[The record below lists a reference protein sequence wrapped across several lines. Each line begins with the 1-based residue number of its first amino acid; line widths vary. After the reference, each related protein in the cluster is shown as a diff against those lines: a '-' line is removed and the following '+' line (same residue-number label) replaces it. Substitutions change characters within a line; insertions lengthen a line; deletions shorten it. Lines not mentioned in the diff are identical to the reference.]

1 MWFAVNSPSSI
12 PWNPKKRNPNQME
25 NQILRILWSIVSTN
39 TNCCL
44 YNTSKYFYVAVL
56 SWWFVRVQKLM
67 IPRGFYLIFFNGGR
81 SFSAAFPPSTFSG
94 DFKPIPIC
102 CQTFLVSSKCQWDIW
117 LQNIHIYV
125 LEANNDVISLNIGR
139 TVKYLLKN
147 HRQIGISLYSL
158 NLLNKHQMKPYD
170 EASEGIW

>member
-1 MWFAVNSPSSI
+1 MWVSVNSPSST

-44 YNTSKYFYVAVL
+44 YNTSKYFYVAVS

-81 SFSAAFPPSTFSG
+81 SFSAVFCSPSTFSR

-102 CQTFLVSSKCQWDIW
+102 CQTFLVSSKFQWDI
-117 LQNIHIYV
+117 
-125 LEANNDVISLNIGR
+125 
-139 TVKYLLKN
+139 YLFGCKIFTHLCMN
-147 HRQIGISLYSL
+147 LYA
-158 NLLNKHQMKPYD
+158 QDM
-170 EASEGIW
+170 W

>member
-1 MWFAVNSPSSI
+1 MQIWWYNHHATLELFHHSWVSI
-12 PWNPKKRNPNQME
+12 QNYLQPRVITWNPKKRNPNQME

-44 YNTSKYFYVAVL
+44 YNTSKYFYVAVS

-81 SFSAAFPPSTFSG
+81 SFSAVFCSPSTFSR

-102 CQTFLVSSKCQWDIW
+102 CQTFLVSSKCQWDIYIFGCK
-117 LQNIHIYV
+117 LFTHLCMNLYAQN
-125 LEANNDVISLNIGR
+125 
-139 TVKYLLKN
+139 
-147 HRQIGISLYSL
+147 
-158 NLLNKHQMKPYD
+158 M
-170 EASEGIW
+170 W

>member
-1 MWFAVNSPSSI
+1 MWFTVNSPSSI

-44 YNTSKYFYVAVL
+44 YNTSKYFYVAVS

-81 SFSAAFPPSTFSG
+81 SFSAVFCSPSTFSR

-102 CQTFLVSSKCQWDIW
+102 CQTFLVSSKCQWDIYIFGCK
-117 LQNIHIYV
+117 LFTHLCMNLYTQNMWYYW
-125 LEANNDVISLNIGR
+125 LNI
-139 TVKYLLKN
+139 LEF
-147 HRQIGISLYSL
+147 YS
-158 NLLNKHQMKPYD
+158 
-170 EASEGIW
+170 

>member
-1 MWFAVNSPSSI
+1 MWFVVNSPSST

-44 YNTSKYFYVAVL
+44 YNTSKYFYVAVS

-81 SFSAAFPPSTFSG
+81 SFSAVSAPLQHSQGISSQYQFFVKLSLSRLNANETYTYIFGCKTFTHLCMH
-94 DFKPIPIC
+94 KIC
-102 CQTFLVSSKCQWDIW
+102 D
-117 LQNIHIYV
+117 
-125 LEANNDVISLNIGR
+125 NIG
-139 TVKYLLKN
+139 
-147 HRQIGISLYSL
+147 
-158 NLLNKHQMKPYD
+158 
-170 EASEGIW
+170 

>member
-1 MWFAVNSPSSI
+1 MWFAVNSPSST
-12 PWNPKKRNPNQME
+12 PWNPKKESKSME

-81 SFSAAFPPSTFSG
+81 SFSAVFCSPSTFSR

-102 CQTFLVSSKCQWDIW
+102 CQTFLVSSKCQWDIY
-117 LQNIHIYV
+117 LFGCKIFTHLCMNLYTQNMWYYW
-125 LEANNDVISLNIGR
+125 LNI
-139 TVKYLLKN
+139 LEF
-147 HRQIGISLYSL
+147 YS
-158 NLLNKHQMKPYD
+158 
-170 EASEGIW
+170 

>member
-44 YNTSKYFYVAVL
+44 YNTSKYFYVAVS

-81 SFSAAFPPSTFSG
+81 SFSAVFCSPSTFSR

-102 CQTFLVSSKCQWDIW
+102 CQTFLVSSKCQWDIYIFGCK
-117 LQNIHIYV
+117 LFTHLCMNLYAQN
-125 LEANNDVISLNIGR
+125 
-139 TVKYLLKN
+139 
-147 HRQIGISLYSL
+147 
-158 NLLNKHQMKPYD
+158 M
-170 EASEGIW
+170 W